1 MENKNIDI
9 DILLIGKTG
18 TGKSSFINYILGEE
32 VAEIGN
38 SKPVTQDFKTYSKEE
53 NKLKINITDSKG
65 LEVQDFEI
73 IKRKIVEMIE
83 RRKAE
88 ILIVFYCVNL
98 LNARVEDKEL
108 EFLKMIS
115 FQIKQ
120 PVYILLTN
128 CDDLNN
134 DEIKKRIKAMKDF
147 FKEKL
152 GKHTKIFPVCNID
165 IQKRIGIVKKH
176 GKEEVLKELFLLYFQ
191 NKIVKIAK
199 TSSIEII
206 DEILKIYNILS
217 NDKELFTLFSTA
229 ILFKNSAV
237 IKVINKRIKKTLE
250 VLEKNEYK
258 INLELIKHLEQYN
271 FYYNENRKIKEFSII
286 SEMLLKLED
295 KTLIFPTV
303 LRKIFLNQD
312 LEKDEMSKFIE
323 EIGNSSYRNV
333 LRNILG
339 TPSKTI
345 FFNIDF
351 EKSIFRIQ
359 SLYSS
364 SASIKKS
371 DNFIEETL
379 ISIIMKKLEYH

>member
-134 DEIKKRIKAMKDF
+134 DEIKKRIKGMKDF

-199 TSSIEII
+199 TSSVEII

-217 NDKELFTLFSTA
+217 HDKELFTLFSTA

-237 IKVINKRIKKTLE
+237 IKVINKRIKKILE

-339 TPSKTI
+339 TPSKTN

>member
-65 LEVQDFEI
+65 LEAQDFEI

-134 DEIKKRIKAMKDF
+134 DEIKKK
-147 FKEKL
+147 
-152 GKHTKIFPVCNID
+152 
-165 IQKRIGIVKKH
+165 
-176 GKEEVLKELFLLYFQ
+176 
-191 NKIVKIAK
+191 
-199 TSSIEII
+199 
-206 DEILKIYNILS
+206 
-217 NDKELFTLFSTA
+217 
-229 ILFKNSAV
+229 
-237 IKVINKRIKKTLE
+237 NKR
-250 VLEKNEYK
+250 
-258 INLELIKHLEQYN
+258 
-271 FYYNENRKIKEFSII
+271 
-286 SEMLLKLED
+286 
-295 KTLIFPTV
+295 
-303 LRKIFLNQD
+303 
-312 LEKDEMSKFIE
+312 DE
-323 EIGNSSYRNV
+323 R
-333 LRNILG
+333 
-339 TPSKTI
+339 
-345 FFNIDF
+345 FF
-351 EKSIFRIQ
+351 
-359 SLYSS
+359 
-364 SASIKKS
+364 
-371 DNFIEETL
+371 
-379 ISIIMKKLEYH
+379 

>member
-134 DEIKKRIKAMKDF
+134 DEIKKK
-147 FKEKL
+147 
-152 GKHTKIFPVCNID
+152 
-165 IQKRIGIVKKH
+165 
-176 GKEEVLKELFLLYFQ
+176 
-191 NKIVKIAK
+191 
-199 TSSIEII
+199 
-206 DEILKIYNILS
+206 
-217 NDKELFTLFSTA
+217 
-229 ILFKNSAV
+229 
-237 IKVINKRIKKTLE
+237 NKR
-250 VLEKNEYK
+250 
-258 INLELIKHLEQYN
+258 
-271 FYYNENRKIKEFSII
+271 
-286 SEMLLKLED
+286 
-295 KTLIFPTV
+295 
-303 LRKIFLNQD
+303 
-312 LEKDEMSKFIE
+312 DE
-323 EIGNSSYRNV
+323 R
-333 LRNILG
+333 
-339 TPSKTI
+339 
-345 FFNIDF
+345 FF
-351 EKSIFRIQ
+351 
-359 SLYSS
+359 
-364 SASIKKS
+364 
-371 DNFIEETL
+371 
-379 ISIIMKKLEYH
+379 